1 MKKTILFIS
10 LIIAISANAQFV
22 GNFYHADPNA
32 VFDKEPYFACLNNYT
47 YMGYGQNIQNIIVVI
62 NDEYVYSYPYI
73 WNYGY
78 WLVLGNENGFEFS
91 SGDNVKLYWGNS
103 FIGSWTYSRSYN
115 YPRIPRT
122 PKGNAV
128 KFLKQS
134 WKYVKKLL

>member
-47 YMGYGQNIQNIIVVI
+47 YMGYGQNIQNITVII

-91 SGDNVKLYWGNS
+91 S
-103 FIGSWTYSRSYN
+103 FM
-115 YPRIPRT
+115 IPVVPFMILT
-122 PKGNAV
+122 FTLFGTSIFNEE
-128 KFLKQS
+128 
-134 WKYVKKLL
+134 Y